1 MNRLLET
8 EALQH
13 SFKYCT
19 TLKKSHTLIIQH
31 MYLKNKLIVDAL
43 LWCDWFPFSLSHLL
57 YFSFIFITLIHIQL
71 LLAQRKDVTVRS
83 PKTKIRS
90 PKQAMFTTVRY
101 NYCRQ
106 CTLCLLQQYK
116 WNTVNIQLPGLII
129 QVPYRSN
136 CRTILDFFI
145 SSLKNWPLS
154 RGYFCKDCLPEQK
167 ECP

>member
-1 MNRLLET
+1 M
-8 EALQH
+8 
-13 SFKYCT
+13 
-19 TLKKSHTLIIQH
+19 
-31 MYLKNKLIVDAL
+31 
-43 LWCDWFPFSLSHLL
+43 SHLL

-145 SSLKNWPLS
+145 SSFKKLAIIERLFLQGLSAGTKRVSIVERWPLC
-154 RGYFCKDCLPEQK
+154 RGCLYWRLDCITFIFKSFTVQLTRDNLNPR
-167 ECP
+167 